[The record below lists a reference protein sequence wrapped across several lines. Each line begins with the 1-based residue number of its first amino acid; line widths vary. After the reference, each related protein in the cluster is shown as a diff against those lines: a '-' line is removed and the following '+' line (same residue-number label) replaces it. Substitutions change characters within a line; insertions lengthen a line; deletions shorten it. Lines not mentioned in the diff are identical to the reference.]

1 MAKQTIGIGTNPN
14 DGSGDPLR
22 TAGTKVNDNF
32 SEIYSALGN
41 GATLLS
47 GDVNFG
53 SNNIKYQSKY
63 LNVSALPSA
72 SAYGGMTA
80 KVDSDN
86 KLYFSDGTNWV
97 KLSSGLEAFDG
108 NYNNLTNK
116 PSLFTGN
123 YNDLTN
129 RPTVPTSIS
138 DLVPDGSAGQVLTT
152 NGAGLFTFSAINFPN
167 QNLYQSVAGDSG
179 SGSASTP
186 TDTLTIAGGTNITT
200 QMVGSTLTVN
210 SSVTA
215 LSQLT
220 NDLTLFDG
228 EIKGSIFGDDSTLL
242 VDGINNKIVGPVL
255 SSDLRSSSSNV
266 AIGKEAGLTN
276 QGTYS
281 IAIGERAGNLNQSA
295 DGIAIGYA
303 AGRDDQQTDGIA
315 IGQNSGQVNQGAS
328 SVAIG
333 TMVGKT
339 NQHANTIMLSAIG
352 TEYNSTQ
359 ANSFFVKPIREAS
372 NNAFLRYNTTTGEI
386 TYTSD
391 ATFDGDVTGS
401 VFGDDSTL
409 LVDGVNSK
417 IPSANLI
424 GALPAIDGSAL
435 TGISGSGI
443 ASVAADTTPELG
455 GDLVTGNNRITFA
468 DAGTV
473 SFMDF
478 TVTQFGENNHTV
490 LSSVKSI
497 NFFLDANG
505 GDTGEAFRIYNN
517 TNPDSSPTENTYIF
531 KVSENGDVNVTGKV
545 LLPDGSVSANYAGF
559 GDDDDLKIF
568 HNGNHSIVR
577 ETGTG
582 NLYLQSNDNVI
593 LSKDSDTALM
603 VKGIADG
610 AVELYHNALKKF
622 ETTATGALVT
632 GNLAI
637 TNGVNETFAT
647 LTGATGT
654 VAHDC
659 ATAHIFYHTGA
670 AANFTA
676 NFTNLT
682 LAQEDAT
689 NIAIVINQ
697 GGTGYIPN
705 AVQIGGAAQTIIWQG
720 NSAPTATD
728 NGTDTFSFTILND
741 GGTYVVLGQMV
752 SFGGV

>member
-210 SSVTA
+210 SSITA

-220 NDLTLFDG
+220 NDLT
-228 EIKGSIFGDDSTLL
+228 S
-242 VDGINNKIVGPVL
+242 
-255 SSDLRSSSSNV
+255 
-266 AIGKEAGLTN
+266 
-276 QGTYS
+276 
-281 IAIGERAGNLNQSA
+281 
-295 DGIAIGYA
+295 
-303 AGRDDQQTDGIA
+303 
-315 IGQNSGQVNQGAS
+315 
-328 SVAIG
+328 
-333 TMVGKT
+333 
-339 NQHANTIMLSAIG
+339 
-352 TEYNSTQ
+352 
-359 ANSFFVKPIREAS
+359 
-372 NNAFLRYNTTTGEI
+372 
-386 TYTSD
+386 
-391 ATFDGDVTGS
+391 FDGDISGS
-401 VFGDDSTL
+401 IFGDDSTL

-417 IPSANLI
+417 VPSANLI

-435 TGISGSGI
+435 VGVQATLVSGTNIKSINGESLLGSGNITVSGSGGAPAFTHI
-443 ASVAADTTPELG
+443 GVGADDSTIRNISEGESFKIIGGTAITTTSDAEGNITITSSGISNVVEDTTPELG
-455 GDLVTGNNRITFA
+455 GPLVTAGNRITHA
-468 DAGTV
+468 SAGTV
-473 SFMDF
+473 SFLDF
-478 TVTQFGENNHTV
+478 VVTQFGQNNNTV

-497 NFFLDANG
+497 NLFLDSNG
-505 GDTGEAFRIYNN
+505 GDSGEAFRIYNN

-531 KVSENGDVNVTGKV
+531 KVAESGDVNVTGKV

-603 VKGIADG
+603 VKAAADG
-610 AVELYHNALKKF
+610 AVELYHNAVKKL
-622 ETTATGALVT
+622 ETTTDGATVT
-632 GNLAI
+632 GMFTSDGLTCGVQNITGPGAI
-637 TNGVNETFAT
+637 DLTHTVT
-647 LTGATGT
+647 LLTTTGT
-654 VAHDC
+654 DA
-659 ATAHIFYHTGA
+659 Y
-670 AANFTA
+670 
-676 NFTNLT
+676 T
-682 LAQEDAT
+682 LANGTEGQIKIISMKVNGGNGTVTPTSFVNGT
-689 NIAIVINQ
+689 NILFNNVEDTITLLYQSTGWVILARQ
-697 GGTGYIPN
+697 N
-705 AVQIGGAAQTIIWQG
+705 ATVT
-720 NSAPTATD
+720 
-728 NGTDTFSFTILND
+728 
-741 GGTYVVLGQMV
+741 
-752 SFGGV
+752 